1 MTSQHNAE
9 PVRVWLDTAEVAART
24 RTPESTVR
32 SWRRRGIGPA
42 YYRVGRRILYAL
54 EDVDAFILA
63 GRVETS
69 GTVAALGPER
79 PSTPT
84 PVRSDSAARSGDP
97 ADLSAVFLGT
107 GGDL

>member
-1 MTSQHNAE
+1 MNGQHSPG

-42 YYRVGRRILYAL
+42 YSRVGRRRLYDLA
-54 EDVDAFILA
+54 DVDAFIAA

-69 GTVAALGPER
+69 GMVSAPGPER
-79 PSTPT
+79 PASSPPT
-84 PVRSDSAARSGDP
+84 RDVV
-97 ADLSAVFLGT
+97 AVFRGP